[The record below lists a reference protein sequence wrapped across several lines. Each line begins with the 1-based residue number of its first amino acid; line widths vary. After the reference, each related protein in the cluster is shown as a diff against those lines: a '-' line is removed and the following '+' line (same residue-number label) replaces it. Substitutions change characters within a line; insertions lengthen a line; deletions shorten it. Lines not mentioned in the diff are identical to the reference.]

1 MIHAH
6 VAQEKN
12 TNTAVASQIRL
23 ISLKEIFVVAGIFI
37 DHDKSILLAQR
48 SAEKSFPLQWEFP
61 GGKIEEG
68 ENSESALKRE
78 LFEELN
84 IEVDKMKLFDSVV
97 HEYEL
102 FRANIEFFLVNE
114 WSGNLLNKEGQNLHW
129 KKLSDLRGLKILD
142 ADVPVI
148 SKLITIYG

>member
-1 MIHAH
+1 M
-6 VAQEKN
+6 
-12 TNTAVASQIRL
+12 
-23 ISLKEIFVVAGIFI
+23 KEIFVVAGILI
-37 DHDKSILLAQR
+37 NHDKSILLAQR
-48 SAEKSFPLQWEFP
+48 SAEKSFPSQWEFP

-68 ENSESALKRE
+68 ENSESALRRE

-84 IEVDKMKLFDSVV
+84 IEVDKMKLFDSVI

-102 FRANIEFFLVNE
+102 FRANIEFFLVKE
-114 WSGNLLNKEGQNLHW
+114 WSGNLLNKEGQNLQW
-129 KKLSDLRGLKILD
+129 KKLNNLRGLKILD

>member
-1 MIHAH
+1 M
-6 VAQEKN
+6 
-12 TNTAVASQIRL
+12 
-23 ISLKEIFVVAGIFI
+23 KEIFVVAGIFI
-37 DHDKSILLAQR
+37 NQDKSILLAQR
-48 SAEKSFPLQWEFP
+48 SAEKSFPSQWEFP

-68 ENSESALKRE
+68 ENSESALRRE

-84 IEVDKMKLFDSVV
+84 IEVDKMKLFDSVI

-102 FRANIEFFLVNE
+102 FRANIEFYLVNQ
-114 WSGNLLNKEGQNLHW
+114 WSGKMLNKEGQNLNW
-129 KKLSDLRGLKILD
+129 KKLNDLRGLTILD

>member
-1 MIHAH
+1 M
-6 VAQEKN
+6 
-12 TNTAVASQIRL
+12 
-23 ISLKEIFVVAGIFI
+23 KEIFVVAGIFI

-68 ENSESALKRE
+68 ENSENALRRE

-84 IEVDKMKLFDSVV
+84 IEADKMKLFDSVV

-102 FRANIEFFLVNE
+102 FRINIEFFLINE
-114 WSGNLLNKEGQNLHW
+114 WSGKLLNKEGQNLLW
-129 KKLSDLRGLKILD
+129 KKLNDLTGLKILD
-142 ADVPVI
+142 ADVPVLK
-148 SKLITIYG
+148 KLVAIYG

>member
-1 MIHAH
+1 M
-6 VAQEKN
+6 
-12 TNTAVASQIRL
+12 
-23 ISLKEIFVVAGIFI
+23 KEIFVVAGILI
-37 DHDKSILLAQR
+37 NHDKSILLAQR

-61 GGKIEEG
+61 GGKIDEG
-68 ENSESALKRE
+68 ENSESALRRE

-84 IEVDKMKLFDSVV
+84 IEVDKMKLFDSVI

-102 FRANIEFFLVNE
+102 FRANIEFFLVKE
-114 WSGNLLNKEGQNLHW
+114 WSGNLLNKEGQNLQW
-129 KKLSDLRGLKILD
+129 KKLNDLRGLKILD

>member
-1 MIHAH
+1 M
-6 VAQEKN
+6 
-12 TNTAVASQIRL
+12 
-23 ISLKEIFVVAGIFI
+23 KEIFVVAGILF

-68 ENSESALKRE
+68 ENSQEALKRE

-84 IEVDKMKLFDSVV
+84 IKIDKIKLFDSVV

-102 FRANIEFFLVNE
+102 FRANIEFFLINE
-114 WSGNLLNKEGQNLHW
+114 WSGKLINKEGQNLHW
-129 KKLSDLRGLKILD
+129 KKLNDLIGLKILD

-148 SKLITIYG
+148 NKLITFYG

>member
-1 MIHAH
+1 M
-6 VAQEKN
+6 
-12 TNTAVASQIRL
+12 
-23 ISLKEIFVVAGIFI
+23 KEIFVVAGIFI
-37 DHDKSILLAQR
+37 NQDKSILLAQR
-48 SAEKSFPLQWEFP
+48 SAEKSFPSQWEFP

-68 ENSESALKRE
+68 ENSESALRRE

-84 IEVDKMKLFDSVV
+84 IEVDKMKLFDSVI

-102 FRANIEFFLVNE
+102 FRANIEFFLVKE
-114 WSGNLLNKEGQNLHW
+114 WSGNLLNKEGQNLQW
-129 KKLSDLRGLKILD
+129 KKLNDLRGLKILD

>member
-1 MIHAH
+1 M
-6 VAQEKN
+6 
-12 TNTAVASQIRL
+12 
-23 ISLKEIFVVAGIFI
+23 KEIFVVAGILF

-68 ENSESALKRE
+68 ENSQEALKRE

-84 IEVDKMKLFDSVV
+84 IKIDKIKLFDSVV

-102 FRANIEFFLVNE
+102 FRANIEFFLINE
-114 WSGNLLNKEGQNLHW
+114 WSGKLTNNEGQNLYW
-129 KKLSDLRGLKILD
+129 KKLNDLRDLKILD

-148 SKLITIYG
+148 NKLITFYG

>member
-1 MIHAH
+1 M
-6 VAQEKN
+6 
-12 TNTAVASQIRL
+12 
-23 ISLKEIFVVAGIFI
+23 KEIFVVAGILI
-37 DHDKSILLAQR
+37 GQDKSLLLAQR

-68 ENSESALKRE
+68 EDSESALKRE

-84 IEVDKMKLFDSVV
+84 IEVDKMKFFDSIV
-97 HEYEL
+97 HQYEL

-114 WSGNLLNKEGQNLHW
+114 WSGRLLNKEGQNLHW
-129 KKLSDLRGLKILD
+129 KKLNDLRGLEILD

-148 SKLITIYG
+148 NKLITIYG

>member
-1 MIHAH
+1 M
-6 VAQEKN
+6 KN
-12 TNTAVASQIRL
+12 IV
-23 ISLKEIFVVAGIFI
+23 VVAAIIVFE
-37 DHDKSILLAQR
+37 KKFLCVQR
-48 SAEKSFPLQWEFP
+48 GSNKYHYISKKFEFP

-68 ENSESALKRE
+68 ENSESALRRE

-84 IEVDKMKLFDSVV
+84 IEVDKMKLFDSVI

-129 KKLSDLRGLKILD
+129 KKLNDLRGLKILD
-142 ADVPVI
+142 ADVSVI

>member
-1 MIHAH
+1 
-6 VAQEKN
+6 
-12 TNTAVASQIRL
+12 L
-23 ISLKEIFVVAGIFI
+23 F

-68 ENSESALKRE
+68 ENSQEALKRE

-84 IEVDKMKLFDSVV
+84 IKIDKIKLFDSVV

-102 FRANIEFFLVNE
+102 FRANIEFFLINE
-114 WSGNLLNKEGQNLHW
+114 WSGKLINKEGQNLHW
-129 KKLSDLRGLKILD
+129 KKLNDLRGLKILD

-148 SKLITIYG
+148 NKLITFYG

>member
-1 MIHAH
+1 M
-6 VAQEKN
+6 N
-12 TNTAVASQIRL
+12 
-23 ISLKEIFVVAGIFI
+23 
-37 DHDKSILLAQR
+37 HDKSILLAQR

-61 GGKIEEG
+61 GGKIDEG
-68 ENSESALKRE
+68 ENSESALRRE

-84 IEVDKMKLFDSVV
+84 IEVDKMKLFDSVI

-129 KKLSDLRGLKILD
+129 KKLNNLRGLKILD
-142 ADVPVI
+142 ADMPVI

>member
-61 GGKIEEG
+61 GGKIDEG
-68 ENSESALKRE
+68 ENSESALRRE

>member
-1 MIHAH
+1 M
-6 VAQEKN
+6 
-12 TNTAVASQIRL
+12 
-23 ISLKEIFVVAGIFI
+23 KEIFVVAGILI

-48 SAEKSFPLQWEFP
+48 SAEKSFPSQWEFP

-68 ENSESALKRE
+68 ENSESALRRE

-102 FRANIEFFLVNE
+102 FRANIEFFLINE
-114 WSGNLLNKEGQNLHW
+114 WSGKLLNKEGQNLRW
-129 KKLSDLRGLKILD
+129 TKLKDLKGLKILD
-142 ADVPVI
+142 ADMPVI
-148 SKLITIYG
+148 NKIITIYD

>member
-1 MIHAH
+1 M
-6 VAQEKN
+6 
-12 TNTAVASQIRL
+12 
-23 ISLKEIFVVAGIFI
+23 KEIFVVAGILI
-37 DHDKSILLAQR
+37 NHDKSILLAQR
-48 SAEKSFPLQWEFP
+48 SAEKSFPSQWEFP

-68 ENSESALKRE
+68 ENSESALRRE

-84 IEVDKMKLFDSVV
+84 IEVDKMKLFDSVI

-102 FRANIEFFLVNE
+102 FRANIEFFLVKE
-114 WSGNLLNKEGQNLHW
+114 WSGNLLNKEGQNLLW
-129 KKLSDLRGLKILD
+129 KKLNDLRGLKILD

>member
-1 MIHAH
+1 M
-6 VAQEKN
+6 
-12 TNTAVASQIRL
+12 
-23 ISLKEIFVVAGIFI
+23 KEIFVVAGIFI
-37 DHDKSILLAQR
+37 NHDKSILLAQR

-84 IEVDKMKLFDSVV
+84 IEVDDMKFFDSVV

-102 FRANIEFFLVNE
+102 FRANIEFFLINE
-114 WSGNLLNKEGQNLHW
+114 WSGKLLNKEGQNLCW
-129 KKLSDLRGLKILD
+129 TKLKDLKGLKILD
-142 ADVPVI
+142 ADMPVI
-148 SKLITIYG
+148 NKIITIYG

>member
-1 MIHAH
+1 M
-6 VAQEKN
+6 
-12 TNTAVASQIRL
+12 
-23 ISLKEIFVVAGIFI
+23 KEIFVVAGILI
-37 DHDKSILLAQR
+37 GHDKSLLLAQR

-61 GGKIEEG
+61 GGKIEEA

-84 IEVDKMKLFDSVV
+84 IEVDDMKFFDSVV

-102 FRANIEFFLVNE
+102 FRANIEFFLINE
-114 WSGNLLNKEGQNLHW
+114 WSGRLLNKEGQNLHW
-129 KKLSDLRGLKILD
+129 KKLNDLRGLKILD
-142 ADVPVI
+142 ADIPVI

>member
-1 MIHAH
+1 M
-6 VAQEKN
+6 
-12 TNTAVASQIRL
+12 R
-23 ISLKEIFVVAGIFI
+23 EIFVVAGILF

-68 ENSESALKRE
+68 ENSKEALKRE

-84 IEVDKMKLFDSVV
+84 IKIDKIKLFDSVV

-102 FRANIEFFLVNE
+102 FRANIEFFLINE
-114 WSGNLLNKEGQNLHW
+114 WSGKLINKEGQNLHW
-129 KKLSDLRGLKILD
+129 KKLNDLRGLNILD

-148 SKLITIYG
+148 NKLIAFYG

>member
-1 MIHAH
+1 
-6 VAQEKN
+6 
-12 TNTAVASQIRL
+12 
-23 ISLKEIFVVAGIFI
+23 LKEIFVVAGIFI
-37 DHDKSILLAQR
+37 NQDKSILLAQR
-48 SAEKSFPLQWEFP
+48 SAEKSFPSQWEFP

-68 ENSESALKRE
+68 ENSESALRRE

-84 IEVDKMKLFDSVV
+84 IEVDKMKLFDSVI

-102 FRANIEFFLVNE
+102 FRANIEFFLVKE
-114 WSGNLLNKEGQNLHW
+114 WSGNLLNKEGQNLQW
-129 KKLSDLRGLKILD
+129 KKLNDLRGLKILD

>member
-1 MIHAH
+1 M
-6 VAQEKN
+6 
-12 TNTAVASQIRL
+12 
-23 ISLKEIFVVAGIFI
+23 KEIFVVAGILI
-37 DHDKSILLAQR
+37 NHDKSILLAQR

-68 ENSESALKRE
+68 ENSESALRRE

-84 IEVDKMKLFDSVV
+84 IEVDKMKLFDSVI

-102 FRANIEFFLVNE
+102 FRANIEFFLVKE
-114 WSGNLLNKEGQNLHW
+114 WSGNLLNKEGQNLQW
-129 KKLSDLRGLKILD
+129 KKLNDLRGLKILD

>member
-1 MIHAH
+1 M
-6 VAQEKN
+6 
-12 TNTAVASQIRL
+12 
-23 ISLKEIFVVAGIFI
+23 KEIFVVAGIFI
-37 DHDKSILLAQR
+37 SHDKSILLAQR

-84 IEVDKMKLFDSVV
+84 IEVNDMKYFDSVV

-102 FRANIEFFLVNE
+102 FRANIEFFLINE
-114 WSGNLLNKEGQNLHW
+114 WSGKLLNKEGQNLRW
-129 KKLSDLRGLKILD
+129 TKLNDLKGLKILD
-142 ADVPVI
+142 ADMPVI
-148 SKLITIYG
+148 NKIITIYD

>member
-6 VAQEKN
+6 AAQEKN
-12 TNTAVASQIRL
+12 TNNVAASQIRL

-129 KKLSDLRGLKILD
+129 KKLSDLRDLKILD

>member
-1 MIHAH
+1 M
-6 VAQEKN
+6 
-12 TNTAVASQIRL
+12 
-23 ISLKEIFVVAGIFI
+23 KEIFVAAGILI
-37 DHDKSILLAQR
+37 NHDKSILLAQR

-61 GGKIEEG
+61 GGKIDEG
-68 ENSESALKRE
+68 ENSESALRRE

-84 IEVDKMKLFDSVV
+84 IEVDKMKLFDSVI

-129 KKLSDLRGLKILD
+129 TKLNDLRGLKILD

-148 SKLITIYG
+148 SKLITVYG

>member
-1 MIHAH
+1 M
-6 VAQEKN
+6 
-12 TNTAVASQIRL
+12 
-23 ISLKEIFVVAGIFI
+23 KEIFVVAGILF

-68 ENSESALKRE
+68 ENSEGALKRE

-84 IEVDKMKLFDSVV
+84 IEIDKIKLFDSVV
-97 HEYEL
+97 YEYEL
-102 FRANIEFFLVNE
+102 FRANIEFFLINE
-114 WSGNLLNKEGQNLHW
+114 WSGKLINKEGQNLHW
-129 KKLSDLRGLKILD
+129 KKLNDLSGLKILD

-148 SKLITIYG
+148 NKLITFYG

>member
-1 MIHAH
+1 
-6 VAQEKN
+6 
-12 TNTAVASQIRL
+12 
-23 ISLKEIFVVAGIFI
+23 LKEIFVVAGILI
-37 DHDKSILLAQR
+37 NHDKSILLAQR

-61 GGKIEEG
+61 GGKIDEG
-68 ENSESALKRE
+68 ENSESALRRE

-84 IEVDKMKLFDSVV
+84 IEVDKMKLFDSVI

-102 FRANIEFFLVNE
+102 FRANIEFFLVKE
-114 WSGNLLNKEGQNLHW
+114 WSGNLLNKEGQNLQW
-129 KKLSDLRGLKILD
+129 KKLNDLRGLKILD

>member
-1 MIHAH
+1 M
-6 VAQEKN
+6 
-12 TNTAVASQIRL
+12 
-23 ISLKEIFVVAGIFI
+23 KEIFVVAGILF

-68 ENSESALKRE
+68 ENSQEALKRE

-84 IEVDKMKLFDSVV
+84 IKIDKIKLFDSVV

-102 FRANIEFFLVNE
+102 FRANIEFFFVNE
-114 WSGNLLNKEGQNLHW
+114 WSGKLINKEGQNLHW
-129 KKLSDLRGLKILD
+129 KKLNDLRGLKILD

-148 SKLITIYG
+148 DKLIAFYG

>member
-1 MIHAH
+1 
-6 VAQEKN
+6 
-12 TNTAVASQIRL
+12 
-23 ISLKEIFVVAGIFI
+23 LKEIFVVAGIFI
-37 DHDKSILLAQR
+37 SHDKSILLAQR

-84 IEVDKMKLFDSVV
+84 IEVNDMKYFDSVV

-102 FRANIEFFLVNE
+102 FRANIEFFLINE
-114 WSGNLLNKEGQNLHW
+114 WSGKLLNKEGQNLRW
-129 KKLSDLRGLKILD
+129 TKLNDLKGLKILD
-142 ADVPVI
+142 ADMPVI
-148 SKLITIYG
+148 NKIITIYD

>member
-1 MIHAH
+1 M
-6 VAQEKN
+6 
-12 TNTAVASQIRL
+12 
-23 ISLKEIFVVAGIFI
+23 KEIFVVAGILI
-37 DHDKSILLAQR
+37 DQDKSILLAQR

-84 IEVDKMKLFDSVV
+84 IEAGKMKLFDSVV

-102 FRANIEFFLVNE
+102 FRANIDFFF
-114 WSGNLLNKEGQNLHW
+114 GK
-129 KKLSDLRGLKILD
+129 
-142 ADVPVI
+142 
-148 SKLITIYG
+148 